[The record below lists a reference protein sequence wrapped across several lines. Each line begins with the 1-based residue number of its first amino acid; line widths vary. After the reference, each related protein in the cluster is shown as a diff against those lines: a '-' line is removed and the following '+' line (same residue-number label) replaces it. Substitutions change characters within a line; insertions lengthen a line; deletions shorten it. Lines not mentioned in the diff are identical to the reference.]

1 MVKSKQKQNAK
12 HKICCKR
19 CQRGGKPQLLQSK
32 LRFKFCTINST
43 TIIIA
48 MDLQA
53 IEIDE
58 IVALVDEVGC

>member
-1 MVKSKQKQNAK
+1 MQSIRYAANGVSGEAN
-12 HKICCKR
+12 HSYCKANR
-19 CQRGGKPQLLQSK
+19 VLNVVLSIV
-32 LRFKFCTINST
+32 TINST

-58 IVALVDEVGC
+58 IAVLVDEVGC